1 MGKIKSLSLQEAN
14 MVCTDLRST
23 INMSGRIEH
32 LGNTLFQINDFYTRA
47 VSEHLKRH
55 PNLKDN
61 FGDDELK
68 DGHVILV
75 ILKLF
80 HLEKDHYRRDE
91 VTCLLDDLED
101 LWGISLD
108 NLRAENLKDYK
119 DNSGNDAYERK
130 LFASPMPYNLYNNL
144 LHKYAKIFNWQLQY
158 ADKGRSGFPILHTFL
173 FEHDD
178 TKFIHRFTC
187 GVKNSKDDKMEF
199 LSVSEFLDLLDPA
212 CWKWPC
218 DDTLDNYLRESMCLK
233 IAEEHA
239 KGHNL

>member
-1 MGKIKSLSLQEAN
+1 MKKIKSLSLQEAN
-14 MVCTDLRST
+14 LVCKDLKST
-23 INMSGRIEH
+23 INMSGKVEH
-32 LGNTLFQINDFYTRA
+32 LGNTLYQISDFYTRA
-47 VSEHLKRH
+47 VSEHLQRR
-55 PNLKDN
+55 PDLKDN
-61 FGDDELK
+61 FGDGELK
-68 DGHVILV
+68 DVHVVLV

-91 VTCLLDDLED
+91 VTCLLDDLES

-108 NLRAENLKDYK
+108 DLRADNLKGYK

-144 LHKYAKIFNWQLQY
+144 LQKYARIFNRQLRY
-158 ADKGRSGFPILHTFL
+158 ADKGRTGFPILHTFL
-173 FEHDD
+173 FEHDNLNF
-178 TKFIHRFTC
+178 THRFTC
-187 GVKNSKDDKMEF
+187 GVKNSKNDKMEF
-199 LSVSEFLDLLDPA
+199 FSVSEFLDLLDPA